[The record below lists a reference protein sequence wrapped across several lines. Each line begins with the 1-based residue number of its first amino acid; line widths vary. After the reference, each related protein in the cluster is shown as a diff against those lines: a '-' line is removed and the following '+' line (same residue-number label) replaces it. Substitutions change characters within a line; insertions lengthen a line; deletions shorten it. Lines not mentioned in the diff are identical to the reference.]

1 MLPYGQALCVPF
13 FDVIQKNLKKTVGP
27 YKKRSS
33 PFFILAYLFL
43 TVAAMRPVFYA
54 QPIYIPSTGRQM
66 MLVLDVSGS
75 MAEQDFVYNNRRS
88 TRLGVVQN
96 VAQDFIKSRQGDA
109 VGLTI
114 FGSEAFLYTPLT
126 PDTQTASQM
135 LTEIGVGMA
144 GDRTAI
150 GDALLVAL
158 KQMKDIPSDK
168 KVIILLSD
176 GFANA
181 GIVRPEEA
189 IQVAKENN
197 VKIYTVGLGSDKQ
210 TVQSFFFTQE
220 INPSKDLVLRVKL
233 RGRRSKVFPQPGHNL
248 NSSTKKRFSIISKW
262 FSTASAM
269 RGIIFYLKMVE
280 I

>member
-1 MLPYGQALCVPF
+1 MKNDERVKFLVAKAIKNDYIVEKGEIMDFTFLWPYALGALLLPILVRLFFSSVQMLPYGQALCVPF

-158 KQMKDIPSDK
+158 KQMKDY
-168 KVIILLSD
+168 VVNTIL
-176 GFANA
+176 
-181 GIVRPEEA
+181 
-189 IQVAKENN
+189 
-197 VKIYTVGLGSDKQ
+197 T
-210 TVQSFFFTQE
+210 
-220 INPSKDLVLRVKL
+220 
-233 RGRRSKVFPQPGHNL
+233 
-248 NSSTKKRFSIISKW
+248 
-262 FSTASAM
+262 
-269 RGIIFYLKMVE
+269 
-280 I
+280 